1 MMNVNIINGLVKG
14 ISEQIPLVNSFY
26 TQSPYEVW
34 NTKEIQYGSVSFVIT
49 KVNTTDTVTTYEA
62 VLYYADRL
70 MEDGLNRD
78 AIHSDSA
85 TVIQTIVG
93 AMNQSDEWIKIDYPV
108 GITLFEQ
115 DFSDTLSGGYATITI
130 EVEGMGE
137 CFDGEFDIPEIVG
150 TSAYFTKD
158 EISELF
164 PLRTELSTVAYTG
177 SYNDLTDVP
186 NLVDRQSFDQTNER
200 LRVLT
205 EVVDGK
211 SDNTQLTQFVEGQN
225 LINVKLAEEI
235 RNKVDSEYVN
245 GKIDDLSVI
254 VDDKI
259 GRQTFD
265 TVLGRIDG
273 EISGVEKSLENKVD
287 RQSFDTVIQT
297 IEGEID
303 SIPNSEAFNLMK
315 TRMDSLDEKL
325 KSKADKSPLN
335 QFVNGQDV
343 INTNLALQLEKK
355 VDDDYLDGQLN
366 GLKIEIGLKV
376 DKRSFEN
383 TISNIYTKKETDKV
397 VNERVESVVTAYMD
411 SDRFIE
417 DIKTAVGKDIGTVV
431 DDYIISEEF
440 AGVLSEVVIKEVEDR
455 IGEFVTEDELDS
467 SVADHFREYVK
478 TNEFSNK
485 VESIVTSKLNEFY
498 TKTQSDN
505 KFLTKTDATK
515 NHYTKSEVDRKI
527 EEATFVGVDLSDYYK
542 KGETYSRSEIDGKV
556 GASYTKSESDNKF
569 LTKTDATKNHYTKSE
584 VDELIENVEVDVD
597 MTDIYTKSEVDSHL
611 VTIYGRVNGLESQIA
626 DGVLKDVDLVGYLKT
641 EDAENIYTKKS
652 DTYTKSE
659 VNELIDGISAGDI
672 ELTDYYRKSETYSRS
687 EVDELIE
694 NVDVDIDM
702 SNIYTKSEVYNKTE
716 IDNTIG
722 NIDSILNYVLYT
734 I

>member
-1 MMNVNIINGLVKG
+1 MNVNIINGLVKG
-14 ISEQIPLVNSFY
+14 ISQQIPLVNSFY
-26 TQSPYEVW
+26 TLSPYECW
-34 NTKEIQYGSVSFVIT
+34 NVKEVQYGSVSFVIT

-70 MEDGLNRD
+70 MEDGLNRE

-115 DFSDTLSGGYATITI
+115 DFSDTLAGGYATITI

-150 TSAYFTKD
+150 TSAYFTKE

-186 NLVDRQSFDQTNER
+186 ALVDRQSFDQTNER

-205 EVVDGK
+205 EVVNGK
-211 SDNTQLTQFVEGQN
+211 ADNTQLTQFVEGQN

-254 VDDKI
+254 VEDKI

-265 TVLGRIDG
+265 TVVGRIDG
-273 EISGVEKSLENKVD
+273 KISGVEKSLENKVD
-287 RQSFDTVIQT
+287 RQSFDNVIER

-303 SIPNSEAFNLMK
+303 SIPNSEEFNLMK
-315 TRMDSLDEKL
+315 TRMDSLDEEL
-325 KSKADKSPLN
+325 ESKADMSSLN

-366 GLKIEIGLKV
+366 GLEIEIGLKV
-376 DKRSFEN
+376 DRQSFEN
-383 TISNIYTKKETDKV
+383 TISNIYTKKETERV
-397 VNERVESVVTAYMD
+397 VTERVESVVTAYMD

-431 DDYIISEEF
+431 DDYIVSEEF
-440 AGVLSEVVIKEVEDR
+440 AGVLSKVVIKEVEDR

-485 VESIVTSKLNEFY
+485 VESIVTSKLNEYY
-498 TKTQSDN
+498 TKTQ
-505 KFLTKTDATK
+505 
-515 NHYTKSEVDRKI
+515 
-527 EEATFVGVDLSDYYK
+527 
-542 KGETYSRSEIDGKV
+542 
-556 GASYTKSESDNKF
+556 SDNKF

-611 VTIYGRVNGLESQIA
+611 VAIYGRVNGLESQIA

-672 ELTDYYRKSETYSRS
+672 DLTDYYKKSETYSRS

-722 NIDSILNYVLYT
+722 NIDAILNNVLYT

>member
-14 ISEQIPLVNSFY
+14 ISQQIPLVNSFY
-26 TQSPYEVW
+26 TQSPYECW
-34 NTKEIQYGSVSFVIT
+34 NVKEVQYGSVSFVIT
-49 KVNTTDTVTTYEA
+49 RVNTRESTTTYEA

-78 AIHSDSA
+78 AIHSDSS

-115 DFSDTLSGGYATITI
+115 DFSDTLAGGYATITI

-150 TSAYFTKD
+150 TSAYFTKE

-186 NLVDRQSFDQTNER
+186 ALVDRQSFDQTNER

-205 EVVDGK
+205 DVVDGK
-211 SDNTQLTQFVEGQN
+211 ADNTQLTQFVEGQN

-254 VDDKI
+254 VEDKI

-265 TVLGRIDG
+265 TVVGRIDG

-287 RQSFDTVIQT
+287 RQSFDTVIER

-303 SIPNSEAFNLMK
+303 SIPNSEEFNLMK
-315 TRMDSLDEKL
+315 TRMDSLDEEL
-325 KSKADKSPLN
+325 ESKADRSSLN

-366 GLKIEIGLKV
+366 GLEIEIGLKV
-376 DKRSFEN
+376 DRQSFEN
-383 TISNIYTKKETDKV
+383 TISNIYTKKETERV
-397 VNERVESVVTAYMD
+397 VTERVEGVVTAYMD

-431 DDYIISEEF
+431 DDYIVSEEF

-515 NHYTKSEVDRKI
+515 NHYTKSEVD
-527 EEATFVGVDLSDYYK
+527 
-542 KGETYSRSEIDGKV
+542 
-556 GASYTKSESDNKF
+556 
-569 LTKTDATKNHYTKSE
+569 
-584 VDELIENVEVDVD
+584 ELIENVEVDVD

-611 VTIYGRVNGLESQIA
+611 VAIYGRVNGLESQIA

-672 ELTDYYRKSETYSRS
+672 DLTDYYKKSETYSRS

-722 NIDSILNYVLYT
+722 NIDAILNNVLYT

>member
-14 ISEQIPLVNSFY
+14 ISQQIPLVNSFY
-26 TQSPYEVW
+26 TLSPYECW
-34 NTKEIQYGSVSFVIT
+34 NVKEVQYGSVSFVIT
-49 KVNTTDTVTTYEA
+49 RVNTRESTTTYEA

-78 AIHSDSA
+78 AIHSDSS

-115 DFSDTLSGGYATITI
+115 DFSDTLAGGYATITI

-150 TSAYFTKD
+150 TSAYFTKE

-186 NLVDRQSFDQTNER
+186 ALVDRQSFDQTNER

-205 EVVDGK
+205 DVVDGK
-211 SDNTQLTQFVEGQN
+211 ADNTQLTQFVEGQN

-254 VDDKI
+254 VEDKI

-265 TVLGRIDG
+265 TVVGRIDG

-287 RQSFDTVIQT
+287 RQSFDTVIER

-303 SIPNSEAFNLMK
+303 SIPNSEEFNLMK
-315 TRMDSLDEKL
+315 TRMDSLDEEL
-325 KSKADKSPLN
+325 ESKADRSSLN

-366 GLKIEIGLKV
+366 GLEIEIGLKV
-376 DKRSFEN
+376 DRQSFEN
-383 TISNIYTKKETDKV
+383 TISNIYTKKETERV
-397 VNERVESVVTAYMD
+397 VTERVEGVVTAYMD

-431 DDYIISEEF
+431 DDYIVSEEF

-515 NHYTKSEVDRKI
+515 NHYTKSEVD
-527 EEATFVGVDLSDYYK
+527 
-542 KGETYSRSEIDGKV
+542 
-556 GASYTKSESDNKF
+556 
-569 LTKTDATKNHYTKSE
+569 
-584 VDELIENVEVDVD
+584 ELIENVEVDVD

-611 VTIYGRVNGLESQIA
+611 VAIYGRVNGLESQIA

-672 ELTDYYRKSETYSRS
+672 DLTDYYKKSETYSRS

-722 NIDSILNYVLYT
+722 NIDAILNNVLYT

>member
-26 TQSPYEVW
+26 TQSPYECW
-34 NTKEIQYGSVSFVIT
+34 NVKEVQYGSVSFVIT
-49 KVNTTDTVTTYEA
+49 RVNTTDTVTTYET

-70 MEDGLNRD
+70 MEDGLNRE
-78 AIHSDSA
+78 AIHSDSS

-115 DFSDTLSGGYATITI
+115 DFSDTLAGGYATITI

-137 CFDGEFDIPEIVG
+137 CFDGEFDVPEIVG
-150 TSAYFTKD
+150 TSAYYDKD
-158 EISELF
+158 EINELF

-186 NLVDRQSFDQTNER
+186 ALVDRQSFDQTNER

-205 EVVDGK
+205 DVVDGK
-211 SDNTQLTQFVEGQN
+211 ADNTQLTQFVEGQN

-254 VDDKI
+254 VEDKI

-265 TVLGRIDG
+265 TVVGRIDG
-273 EISGVEKSLENKVD
+273 EISGIEKSLENKVD
-287 RQSFDTVIQT
+287 RQSFDTVIER

-303 SIPNSEAFNLMK
+303 SIPNSEEFNLMK
-315 TRMDSLDEKL
+315 TRMDSLDEEL
-325 KSKADKSPLN
+325 ESKADRSSLN

-366 GLKIEIGLKV
+366 GLEIEIGLKV
-376 DKRSFEN
+376 DRQSFEN
-383 TISNIYTKKETDKV
+383 TISNIYTKKETERV
-397 VNERVESVVTAYMD
+397 VTERVESVVTAYMD

-431 DDYIISEEF
+431 DDYIVSEEF
-440 AGVLSEVVIKEVEDR
+440 AGALSEVVIKEVEDR

-515 NHYTKSEVDRKI
+515 NHYTKSEVD
-527 EEATFVGVDLSDYYK
+527 
-542 KGETYSRSEIDGKV
+542 
-556 GASYTKSESDNKF
+556 
-569 LTKTDATKNHYTKSE
+569 
-584 VDELIENVEVDVD
+584 ELIENVEVDVD

-611 VTIYGRVNGLESQIA
+611 VAIYGRVNGLESQIA

-672 ELTDYYRKSETYSRS
+672 DLTDYYKKSETYSRS

-702 SNIYTKSEVYNKTE
+702 SNIYTKSEVYTKTE
-716 IDNTIG
+716 IDNKIG
-722 NIDSILNYVLYT
+722 NIDTILNNVLYEQ
-734 I
+734 